1 MRSQKSIVRKAAKA
15 KARRKSFER
24 AHNIN
29 RNVPSIVREEQKEKF
44 EPVFSEKTV
53 QRFGVATVIRR
64 EAVFE
69 TSGKKMK
76 DGSVATIYTPRLKHV
91 GYKTVQVKEK
101 VYAHTDKHGR
111 PVQPDGLRA
120 RGLPY
125 GMIPY
130 AKQRKYLVPLKKEK
144 ALTK

>member
-29 RNVPSIVREEQKEKF
+29 RNVPSIVKEVQKEKF
-44 EPVFSEKTV
+44 EPVTTETV
-53 QRFGVATVIRR
+53 RSRFGIGEVMHKSQVY
-64 EAVFE
+64 E